1 MESLQPDNKRGANK
15 VNCTHEITELDGV
28 PYLKGLSD
36 YMATVCANCG
46 EPGELEITDDKA
58 ELYAALELLL
68 EDLTENNAHT
78 IAALLES
85 QYKTGY
91 DMDKVHRA
99 YKAAQ
104 WELFG
109 TR

>member
-1 MESLQPDNKRGANK
+1 MNTDDNKKQKLAAAM
-15 VNCTHEITELDGV
+15 EINLQ
-28 PYLKGLSD
+28 LQ
-36 YMATVCANCG
+36 AAR
-46 EPGELEITDDKA
+46 DDSKIREA
-58 ELYAALELLL
+58 VALVVD
-68 EDLTENNAHT
+68 DLTESNAHT

-91 DMDKVHRA
+91 DMDKVMRA

>member
-1 MESLQPDNKRGANK
+1 MKA
-15 VNCTHEITELDGV
+15 
-28 PYLKGLSD
+28 
-36 YMATVCANCG
+36 
-46 EPGELEITDDKA
+46 DDKKIR
-58 ELYAALELLL
+58 EALELVLD
-68 EDLTENNAHT
+68 DLTESNAHT

-85 QYKTGY
+85 QYRTGY
-91 DMDKVHRA
+91 DMDKVMRA

>member
-1 MESLQPDNKRGANK
+1 MNECYPGASQDSKDPRPCEPIECKHKAGLCSL
-15 VNCTHEITELDGV
+15 C
-28 PYLKGLSD
+28 
-36 YMATVCANCG
+36 CG
-46 EPGELEITDDKA
+46 CETDDKKIR
-58 ELYAALELLL
+58 EALELVLD
-68 EDLTENNAHT
+68 DLTESNAHT

-85 QYKTGY
+85 QYRTGY
-91 DMDKVHRA
+91 DMDKVERA

>member
-1 MESLQPDNKRGANK
+1 MTPDENIK
-15 VNCTHEITELDGV
+15 
-28 PYLKGLSD
+28 LKL
-36 YMATVCANCG
+36 A
-46 EPGELEITDDKA
+46 
-58 ELYAALELLL
+58 AALELNLAAAAARDDSKIREAVAL
-68 EDLTENNAHT
+68 VVDDLTDNNAHT

-85 QYKTGY
+85 QYSTGY
-91 DMDKVHRA
+91 DMDKVMRA

>member
-1 MESLQPDNKRGANK
+1 MNAEQNKKQKLAEALETN
-15 VNCTHEITELDGV
+15 
-28 PYLKGLSD
+28 LKAAAAKDDRELSD
-36 YMATVCANCG
+36 
-46 EPGELEITDDKA
+46 
-58 ELYAALELLL
+58 ALDIVLA
-68 EDLTENNAHT
+68 DLTDNNAHT

-85 QYKTGY
+85 QYGSGY

-104 WELFG
+104 WELSG

>member
-1 MESLQPDNKRGANK
+1 MTTDENKKQKLA
-15 VNCTHEITELDGV
+15 
-28 PYLKGLSD
+28 
-36 YMATVCANCG
+36 
-46 EPGELEITDDKA
+46 
-58 ELYAALELLL
+58 AALEINLATEAARDDTAIREAVALVV
-68 EDLTENNAHT
+68 EDLTESNAHT

-85 QYKTGY
+85 QYRTGY
-91 DMDKVHRA
+91 DMDKVERA

>member
-1 MESLQPDNKRGANK
+1 MNE
-15 VNCTHEITELDGV
+15 
-28 PYLKGLSD
+28 
-36 YMATVCANCG
+36 
-46 EPGELEITDDKA
+46 A
-58 ELYAALELLL
+58 ELLDAQLLADIDTLNAAIDLVLD
-68 EDLTENNAHT
+68 DLTESNAHT

-85 QYKTGY
+85 QYRTGY
-91 DMDKVHRA
+91 DADKVERA